1 MLVQGN
7 TSTGRVPCFFRNRRE
22 DCQQRGNHCA
32 CSATGS
38 DNRRALFAAVAVDGA
53 GKFIKSSVGSVIN
66 VQPRTRYSRTR
77 LCGYW
82 LRCRARPE
90 SSWNLHRFTV
100 DKAADH
106 SEAAR
111 FLVPLRAV
119 HWHNHLRPDR
129 SGERAK
135 IGSRGVATLDLAI
148 KYCVGAPSFPAFYA
162 GKGGKECH
170 SFLAGSIV

>member
-32 CSATGS
+32 CSAT
-38 DNRRALFAAVAVDGA
+38 AVAVDGA

-66 VQPRTRYSRTR
+66 VQPHTRYSRTR

-135 IGSRGVATLDLAI
+135 IGSRGVATLDPAI
-148 KYCVGAPSFPAFYA
+148 KYCAVAPPAFCP